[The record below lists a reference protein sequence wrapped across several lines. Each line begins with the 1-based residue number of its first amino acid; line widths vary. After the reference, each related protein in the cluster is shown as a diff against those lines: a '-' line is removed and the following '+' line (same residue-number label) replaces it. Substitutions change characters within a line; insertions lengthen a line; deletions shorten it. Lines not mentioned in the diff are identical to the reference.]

1 MNIGLSSISMHYVER
16 PEYSDEPYNINVPL
30 ANICG
35 YKVFAGK
42 EWTSYYPPKMEFVF
56 KSEEEAARANLSFG
70 FKVTG
75 VPFSLSSERV
85 GSKVILT
92 IEYIG
97 QFVYS
102 VRQKM
107 VVYYNGAAIGWF
119 WLYPAMAEGVLHW
132 NDYTTKFQIASIGP
146 VVNVETAL
154 GDYNAEHGT
163 LTLDKLESESE
174 SLNFEFILQEGI
186 CKFIEPAQVSIG
198 IRTNGSEIHFSSPE
212 TGEVEIAGE
221 GSEYYFYGSKPWQEI
236 IDQEP
241 ARTEVY
247 GWIINLFSV
256 QFFDRIEFDVELDD
270 Y

>member
-1 MNIGLSSISMHYVER
+1 MHYVER
-16 PEYSDEPYNINVPL
+16 PEYSDEPWNINVPL

-42 EWTSYYPPKMEFVF
+42 EWTGFYPPKMEFVF
-56 KSEEEAARANLSFG
+56 NSEEEAARARLSFG
-70 FKVTG
+70 FLVAD

-85 GSKVILT
+85 GNKVLLT

-102 VRQKM
+102 VRQKL
-107 VVYYNGAAIGWF
+107 VVYYNGAEIGWF
-119 WLYPAMAEGVLHW
+119 WLYPAMAEGVLRW
-132 NDYTTKFQIASIGP
+132 NDYTTKFQLASIGP
-146 VVNVETAL
+146 VINVETAL
-154 GDYNAEHGT
+154 SDYYTTEP

-174 SLNFEFILQEGI
+174 SLEFEFILQDGV
-186 CKFIEPAQVSIG
+186 CKFVEPASASIG
-198 IRTNGSEIHFSSPE
+198 IRTNGSVIHFASPDS
-212 TGEVEIAGE
+212 GEAEIAGE
-221 GSEYYFYGSKPWQEI
+221 GSEFYFYGSTSWQEI

-256 QFFDRIEFDVELDD
+256 QYFERIVFDVELDD

>member
-1 MNIGLSSISMHYVER
+1 MHYVER
-16 PEYSDEPYNINVPL
+16 PEYSDEPWNINVPL

-42 EWTSYYPPKMEFVF
+42 DWTGYYPPKMEFVF
-56 KSEEEAARANLSFG
+56 NSEEEAARANLSFG
-70 FKVTG
+70 FEVAD

-85 GSKVILT
+85 GSKVILA

-107 VVYYNGAAIGWF
+107 VVYYNGATIGWF
-119 WLYPAMAEGVLHW
+119 WLYPAMAEGILYW
-132 NDYTTKFQIASIGP
+132 GDYTTKFQLASIGP
-146 VVNVETAL
+146 VINVETSL
-154 GDYNAEHGT
+154 GDYAAEHGT
-163 LTLDKLESESE
+163 LTLDKLERESD
-174 SLNFEFILQEGI
+174 SLYFYFEILEGV
-186 CKFIEPAQVSIG
+186 CKFVEPAGTPPEASIG
-198 IRTNGSEIHFSSPE
+198 IRTNGSAIHFSSPDS
-212 TGEVEIAGE
+212 GESEIAGN
-221 GSEYYFYGSKPWQEI
+221 GSEFYFYGSTPWQEI

-241 ARTEVY
+241 ARSEVY

-256 QFFDRIEFDVELDD
+256 QFFERIELDVELDD